1 MKINAIKFLTLSILA
16 ATTFVSCNNDDTV
29 TAPPAAEQPTDF
41 SGTYVQKDQMARPAI
56 NTVFIASGAPK
67 DAFNTTTPSA
77 MGANYQSVFQS
88 RLLALNPGYTT
99 NALGQTAAQF
109 TGLLA
114 TDVLGVSKTGTTT
127 FFDGTNVLT
136 GRTLADDVI
145 DVELLLIFGG
155 PTGGSNPGLTSDHVD
170 ANDKPFLA
178 TFPYLAS
185 AW

>member
-29 TAPPAAEQPTDF
+29 VAEEQTDF
-41 SGTYVQKDQMARPAI
+41 SGTYVQKDQMGRPAI

-77 MGANYQSVFQS
+77 MGANYQGTFQT
-88 RLLALNPGYTT
+88 RLLALNAGYTT
-99 NALGQTAAQF
+99 NALGQTATQL
-109 TGLLA
+109 TTLLA

-127 FFDGTNVLT
+127 FFDGTNILT
-136 GRTLADDVI
+136 GRALADDVI
-145 DVELLLIFGG
+145 DTELLLIFGG
-155 PTGGSNPGLTSDHVD
+155 PTGTSNANLTSDHVD
-170 ANDKPFLA
+170 ANDKAFL
-178 TFPYLAS
+178 TSFPYLAA

>member
-29 TAPPAAEQPTDF
+29 VAEEQTDF

-99 NALGQTAAQF
+99 NALGQTAAQL
-109 TGLLA
+109 TTLLA

-127 FFDGTNVLT
+127 FFDGTNLLT

-155 PTGGSNPGLTSDHVD
+155 PTGGSNPGLTSDNVD
-170 ANDKPFLA
+170 ANDKPFL
-178 TFPYLAS
+178 TSFPYLAT